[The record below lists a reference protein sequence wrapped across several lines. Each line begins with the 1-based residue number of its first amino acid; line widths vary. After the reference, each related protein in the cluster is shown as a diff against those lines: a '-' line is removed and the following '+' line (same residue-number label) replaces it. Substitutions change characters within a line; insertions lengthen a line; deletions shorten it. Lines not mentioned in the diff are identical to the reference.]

1 MANDGTVKIGTE
13 IDDSGVK
20 KGTEKLKKDLSGLV
34 SALKDVDKA
43 LELDPGNIDLITEK
57 QKLLQGA
64 VSAAADE
71 YNRLQKE
78 VDSAKSSGLA
88 EKDADAYRK
97 LVIQLAEAKAE
108 FNRLESELNSA
119 EKGLDDVGDSVK
131 DAGKELDDASEKTSK
146 FSEGLKRI
154 GSVAGTGLKATGA
167 LIAGVGTAAA
177 GAVGGLLA
185 LESATEEYR
194 IAQGKLN
201 TAFEAAGYSM
211 GDAQQAYR
219 DFYGILGDVDTAT
232 EASQLLAKLSN
243 SQEDLSTWTRT
254 AAGVWGTFGDS
265 LPIEGLIEAS
275 NETAKTGTV
284 VGVLADALNWAGISE
299 DEFNE
304 KLAVCSDESERNQL
318 IMDTLSSTYDEA
330 SDAFYRNNE
339 ALVQAR
345 ENQALLDETMSNL
358 STTVSDVK
366 NNLMSEF
373 LPSIS
378 NLADAFGD
386 LITGVDGA
394 DVAFSDAVSDLIQV
408 GVQKLPEFMAF
419 GGQILVS
426 IISGLVQSLPLLVAA
441 VPQISSA
448 LLSSIFEM
456 GPDLMAS
463 GSTILSMLYDGIMQA
478 IPMLSE
484 GAASLMTSLGEYL
497 EANLPTLLEKGL
509 EAVVA
514 LTDSIRENA
523 GVIVDGALGLAESL
537 AKGLV
542 DSIPTIVQNVPTIV
556 SNIANVINDNA
567 PKVFASAVKIIGTLV
582 SGLIKSIP
590 TIVQNLP
597 KIINAIVNVFL
608 AFNWLNLGKNIINGL
623 GNGIK
628 SMVSGIKNI
637 ANQVVQAIKGG
648 ISGLPS
654 QMATIG
660 KNIVQGLWNGIKGM
674 GSWLTSQV
682 KNFFGGIVSGV
693 KNFLGIHS
701 PSTVFA
707 EMGKFSAQGYGV
719 GWDKNIDKV
728 KRDMENSMDF
738 EKTLTFNTVQARMP
752 SIQSAMSAMVP
763 PATYS
768 VATASAVGTDKTVG
782 VLEKILVAIKEGKI
796 IMVDKQVLGK
806 VTSSAQKNNA
816 KAMGV

>member
-1 MANDGTVKIGTE
+1 MANDGTVKIGT
-13 IDDSGVK
+13 DLDNSGFES
-20 KGTEKLKKDLSGLV
+20 GLKKLGSV
-34 SALKDVDKA
+34 A
-43 LELDPGNIDLITEK
+43 
-57 QKLLQGA
+57 
-64 VSAAADE
+64 
-71 YNRLQKE
+71 
-78 VDSAKSSGLA
+78 SSGLKVMGTA
-88 EKDADAYRK
+88 LAGATAGVAALTGAALNAYASYEQLVGGVDKLFGESSAKLQEYAANAYKTSGMSANQYMTQATSFSASLISALAGDTEQAADLANVAMTAMSDNVNVFGSNMEDVQNAFQGFAKQNYTMLDNLKLGYGGTKEEMARLISDASKLTDIQEELGLTVDESSMSFDNIIKAIQVTQANMGILGTTNKEAATTIEGSMAMAKAAWENLLVGVADDTQDFDK
-97 LVIQLAEAKAE
+97 LVQDFVDSIGTVASNIMPRIKTI
-108 FNRLESELNSA
+108 LE
-119 EKGLDDVGDSVK
+119 
-131 DAGKELDDASEKTSK
+131 
-146 FSEGLKRI
+146 
-154 GSVAGTGLKATGA
+154 
-167 LIAGVGTAAA
+167 GVGTLVVELAPIIAKELPGMVQGVLPSLLQA
-177 GAVGGLLA
+177 GA
-185 LESATEEYR
+185 
-194 IAQGKLN
+194 
-201 TAFEAAGYSM
+201 
-211 GDAQQAYR
+211 
-219 DFYGILGDVDTAT
+219 
-232 EASQLLAKLSN
+232 QLLA
-243 SQEDLSTWTRT
+243 
-254 AAGVWGTFGDS
+254 
-265 LPIEGLIEAS
+265 
-275 NETAKTGTV
+275 
-284 VGVLADALNWAGISE
+284 GI
-299 DEFNE
+299 
-304 KLAVCSDESERNQL
+304 A
-318 IMDTLSSTYDEA
+318 
-330 SDAFYRNNE
+330 
-339 ALVQAR
+339 
-345 ENQALLDETMSNL
+345 
-358 STTVSDVK
+358 
-366 NNLMSEF
+366 
-373 LPSIS
+373 
-378 NLADAFGD
+378 
-386 LITGVDGA
+386 
-394 DVAFSDAVSDLIQV
+394 
-408 GVQKLPEFMAF
+408 
-419 GGQILVS
+419 
-426 IISGLVQSLPLLVAA
+426 SGLVQAIPS
-441 VPQISSA
+441 
-448 LLSSIFEM
+448 LLSVVPTIATSLYDAISQAA
-456 GPDLMAS
+456 PSVAS
-463 GSTILSMLYDGIMQA
+463 AGSMILRQLFDGIMQA

-497 EANLPTLLEKGL
+497 EENLPTLLEKGL

-523 GVIVDGALGLAESL
+523 GVIVDGALKLAESL
-537 AKGLV
+537 AQGLV

-590 TIVQNLP
+590 NIVQNLP
-597 KIINAIVNVFL
+597 QIINAIVNVFL

-628 SMVSGIKNI
+628 SMVSSVKSV

-768 VATASAVGTDKTVG
+768 VATASATGTDKTVG
-782 VLEKILVAIKEGKI
+782 VLEKILAAIEKGQI

-806 VTSSAQKNNA
+806 VVKTTQRNNSRA
-816 KAMGV
+816 LGVGTY